1 MKESGSQL
9 ILSDVAREYL
19 ESFRRSER
27 ISKRASKHIIDIAN
41 TSTLLDKS
49 KQIDSEHIIEAMQC
63 RVFDRMAWATSVSD
77 QSIVDFL
84 ISDNFKTDLRVNSTN
99 G

>member
-1 MKESGSQL
+1 MKQVENWRSDNLRVRKLKESGSQL
-9 ILSDVAREYL
+9 IFSDVAREYL

-49 KQIDSEHIIEAMQC
+49 NQIDSEHIIEAMQC
-63 RVFDRMAWATSVSD
+63 RLFDRYGMGYCC
-77 QSIVDFL
+77 I
-84 ISDNFKTDLRVNSTN
+84 
-99 G
+99 